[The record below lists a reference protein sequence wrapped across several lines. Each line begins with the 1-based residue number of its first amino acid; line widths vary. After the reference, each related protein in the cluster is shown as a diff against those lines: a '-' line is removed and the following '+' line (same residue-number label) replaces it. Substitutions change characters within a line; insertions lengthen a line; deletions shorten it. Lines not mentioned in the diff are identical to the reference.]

1 MKRNGVDLSDLRRA
15 SGNMHFEVVIIGAS
29 TAGLHAAA
37 QLASAGKRVAVF
49 DRKKELS
56 PARRTLIVTSQMHRV
71 LPIPPS
77 AVLHETGTLRVA
89 VSGAATA
96 VRLQEPDLVIE
107 RSEITRWL
115 LARAEA
121 EGVQV
126 FLGSRF
132 TGLEVSDVQVE
143 VLFRSGSDKKRVTAT
158 EAIIGAD
165 GIKSNVG
172 RAAAICQ
179 PPSVPIVQAEVT
191 LPSGWDP
198 DVTQVWFDAD
208 DTNFFYWLI
217 PESSVRGVVGL
228 VGSDGTQTQ
237 RLLARFLGHHRL
249 KAEAYQGAKVALH
262 HPRLRPWGRIGE
274 LPILMVGDAAGQV
287 KVTTVGGTVTGI
299 EGANAAARA
308 ILKRTSYRH
317 ELSSLKREL
326 DLHWFIRVM
335 LDRLDNRGYCVLV
348 DSLSSRLRDF
358 LGRHNRDSMAPVSW
372 RLPFV
377 QPRLC
382 QVAVRCLWGR
392 SRASL
397 RNSGPVKS
405 LFTEVES

>member
-1 MKRNGVDLSDLRRA
+1 M
-15 SGNMHFEVVIIGAS
+15 VV
-29 TAGLHAAA
+29 
-37 QLASAGKRVAVF
+37 
-49 DRKKELS
+49 
-56 PARRTLIVTSQMHRV
+56 
-71 LPIPPS
+71 
-77 AVLHETGTLRVA
+77 
-89 VSGAATA
+89 
-96 VRLQEPDLVIE
+96 E

-165 GIKSNVG
+165 GINSNVG

-208 DTNFFYWLI
+208 DTNFFLLAHSRI
-217 PESSVRGVVGL
+217 QCQRSCRTGRQR
-228 VGSDGTQTQ
+228 DGTQTQ

-326 DLHWFIRVM
+326 DLHWFIRVR

-348 DSLSSRLRDF
+348 DSLSSWLRDF